1 MKKEA
6 LSIMII
12 KALLAVIIF
21 AGVGTIII
29 GGAWLVGKQETGVQD
44 NAEEAQQKAVNLVK
58 SQKLLSDMEVYE
70 SIRSSDSFKTELK
83 SKILTKIKED
93 FNLSSAYQNNKEES
107 DKIIETIVNL
117 KTAVSF
123 SAETLDNGNVKI
135 NVFLGPDS
143 TEMEKYPQDSFTF
156 EYPDGWEIAENYFYE
171 TAAGIRAKNPT
182 VVLQEIDDDDSN
194 NRIVINQRQFD
205 CELGKCA
212 EVDYITIGT
221 YSKNS
226 EVLNIFNRIAESFS
240 SPRSNS

>member
-83 SKILTKIKED
+83 SKI
-93 FNLSSAYQNNKEES
+93 
-107 DKIIETIVNL
+107 
-117 KTAVSF
+117 
-123 SAETLDNGNVKI
+123 
-135 NVFLGPDS
+135 
-143 TEMEKYPQDSFTF
+143 
-156 EYPDGWEIAENYFYE
+156 
-171 TAAGIRAKNPT
+171 
-182 VVLQEIDDDDSN
+182 
-194 NRIVINQRQFD
+194 
-205 CELGKCA
+205 
-212 EVDYITIGT
+212 
-221 YSKNS
+221 
-226 EVLNIFNRIAESFS
+226 
-240 SPRSNS
+240 